1 MGRCM
6 RMNATRGPGAVA
18 GPALA
23 LLAGGCLDLLG
34 HGEDVIEHRSNE
46 GMFQLEDDR
55 IEDKNP
61 TFDTSRTV
69 TESFKQSY
77 GACAITMNKSAAVT
91 KLDIVPFEGGETA
104 LDKRLFHGRADALVI
119 GEQR

>member
-1 MGRCM
+1 M
-6 RMNATRGPGAVA
+6 RLKAIRRLGAVV

-55 IEDKNP
+55 IEDKHP
-61 TFDTSRTV
+61 TFDAARTV
-69 TESFKQSY
+69 TRVVPADGTA
-77 GACAITMNKSAAVT
+77 GARS
-91 KLDIVPFEGGETA
+91 
-104 LDKRLFHGRADALVI
+104 R
-119 GEQR
+119 